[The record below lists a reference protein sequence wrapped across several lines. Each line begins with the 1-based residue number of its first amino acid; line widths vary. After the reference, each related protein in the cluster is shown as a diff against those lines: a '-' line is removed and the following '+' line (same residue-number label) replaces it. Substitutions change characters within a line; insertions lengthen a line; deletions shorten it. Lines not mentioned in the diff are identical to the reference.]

1 MSKQIITKK
10 QKIKNGVETILRLAV
25 LLLLAWGIVALF
37 FPNFLNNDIEF
48 LESHEEYFDN
58 FLYQKTEESENYRF
72 IRYIREVEYV
82 DSSRVVEVDGEK
94 YSCELEVVGG
104 YSNDMILGTVVYKED
119 GVLKYWC
126 NSLSSISTA
135 NKYIY
140 EYQYT
145 DITQIPDDEW
155 ETYTYS
161 SYGSFALR
169 EVFILD
175 SGASSEIKFTS
186 YELEVSTDEY
196 IQLFKYNTYDIPNV
210 SALSFKEDEIKI
222 QTAEMEIFFEDGL
235 AVKSVVYKD
244 LNNDGEFSEDEIIEL
259 KIQDMY
265 GDVDFDALGF

>member
-1 MSKQIITKK
+1 M
-10 QKIKNGVETILRLAV
+10 
-25 LLLLAWGIVALF
+25 
-37 FPNFLNNDIEF
+37 
-48 LESHEEYFDN
+48 
-58 FLYQKTEESENYRF
+58 
-72 IRYIREVEYV
+72 
-82 DSSRVVEVDGEK
+82 DGEK

-265 GDVDFDALGF
+265 GEVDFDALGF